1 VTAAG
6 RRRLAA
12 LGLVLTACC
21 AVGQLV
27 ITFTTSA
34 TQAPNRAAA
43 VLGGLGLLLW
53 SSVGT
58 VIVRKTG
65 NPIGWFFLGIG
76 LSTALG
82 FFGDDYASA
91 SYRNGPVP
99 LLPGTDWVALLSSVG
114 IIAPMLL
121 PLLFLLFPTG
131 GPPSPRWRLVLL
143 PWMTGAILIL
153 AWAFL
158 RPGDIAGCID
168 PASCPMIYSVPNP
181 IGLPLPGAL
190 TDLIQ
195 VLSVSLL
202 LLSAALAIASLVV
215 RYRRSGGIER
225 QQLKWILLVGLL
237 LAVLFT
243 VMAVVQSMLPG
254 EADQLDWLWN
264 AFILLLL
271 VGIPVAAAFAI
282 LRYRLYDIDVV
293 ISKTLV
299 YGGLA
304 VLIGVVYV
312 GIVVV
317 VGQAIGAGTDQAALR
332 IGATALI
339 ALAFEPA
346 RSRLQRWAN
355 RLVYGSRATPYEV
368 MSEFGRRM
376 AEVPSAEVV
385 LRDMAEAARAGVG
398 ASAATVSVVLP
409 DGLRSVT
416 VPDDGPGGDIET
428 DIDVMHAGQSVG
440 TLSVV
445 KPQNEPLRPAERS
458 LLHDLAGHAGLALH
472 NVRLTEELRQ
482 RVEELAAQTDELNR
496 SRQRIVA
503 ARDAQRRRLEHE
515 LRDGVASDLA
525 AIQTALLADAEL
537 VTSDPEAVVES
548 IDELGGRA
556 NAALEELRD
565 VARGIFPPLLAD
577 KGLAAALESH
587 IRKMGLDAAIRIDP
601 MVADTRFDPSVENAV
616 YFCCVQA
623 LQNAQRHA
631 TSAHVDVELDR
642 DAEDLRFVVMDRGP
656 GFDPATIRGGE
667 GMQIMRDRVAA
678 LDGVLDINSK
688 PGAGTMV
695 TGRVPVRHL
704 EAVTP

>member
-317 VGQAIGAGTDQAALR
+317 VGQAIGAGDRPGRAPDRCDGADRLGLRTREEPPPAVGESARLRESGDALR
-332 IGATALI
+332 SHVGVRAADGGGAVGRGGAPGHGGGCASRRGGLRGHGQRGAPRRPALGH
-339 ALAFEPA
+339 
-346 RSRLQRWAN
+346 
-355 RLVYGSRATPYEV
+355 GSR
-368 MSEFGRRM
+368 
-376 AEVPSAEVV
+376 
-385 LRDMAEAARAGVG
+385 
-398 ASAATVSVVLP
+398 
-409 DGLRSVT
+409 
-416 VPDDGPGGDIET
+416 
-428 DIDVMHAGQSVG
+428 
-440 TLSVV
+440 
-445 KPQNEPLRPAERS
+445 
-458 LLHDLAGHAGLALH
+458 
-472 NVRLTEELRQ
+472 
-482 RVEELAAQTDELNR
+482 
-496 SRQRIVA
+496 
-503 ARDAQRRRLEHE
+503 
-515 LRDGVASDLA
+515 
-525 AIQTALLADAEL
+525 
-537 VTSDPEAVVES
+537 
-548 IDELGGRA
+548 
-556 NAALEELRD
+556 
-565 VARGIFPPLLAD
+565 
-577 KGLAAALESH
+577 
-587 IRKMGLDAAIRIDP
+587 
-601 MVADTRFDPSVENAV
+601 
-616 YFCCVQA
+616 
-623 LQNAQRHA
+623 
-631 TSAHVDVELDR
+631 
-642 DAEDLRFVVMDRGP
+642 
-656 GFDPATIRGGE
+656 
-667 GMQIMRDRVAA
+667 
-678 LDGVLDINSK
+678 
-688 PGAGTMV
+688 
-695 TGRVPVRHL
+695 
-704 EAVTP
+704 